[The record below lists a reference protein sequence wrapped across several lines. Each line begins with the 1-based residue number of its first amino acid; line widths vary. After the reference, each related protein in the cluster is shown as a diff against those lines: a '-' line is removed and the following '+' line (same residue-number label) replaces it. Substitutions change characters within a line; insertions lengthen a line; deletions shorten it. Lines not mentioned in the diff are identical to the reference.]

1 MPSSRRAVRALRFW
15 MLLAWTAAFIPT
27 PSSAADSRNLA
38 PGFTMLAKG
47 VSLLVMQPDV
57 ELFSISGGGVVE
69 PKADWTAQAHRYI
82 HAALGR
88 KTATLGLQTH
98 ALSEEDG
105 DAFAEIS
112 ALHAAVARSI
122 NLHHMGGGNFA
133 LPTKNGKLDWSLG
146 DAVRPIREKSGADYA
161 LFIWLRD
168 SYASAERKAAIIAF
182 ALLGVGVPGG
192 MQVGYASL
200 VDLRT
205 GQVMWF
211 NRLLRGSG
219 DLREAEA
226 AEETVGMLLTQFP
239 GTQ

>member
-1 MPSSRRAVRALRFW
+1 MTPSSRAVYVLRFW
-15 MLLAWTAAFIPT
+15 VLLAWAAALLPAT
-27 PSSAADSRNLA
+27 SSAADSRNLA
-38 PGFTMLAKG
+38 PGFSMLANG
-47 VSLLVMQPDV
+47 VSLLVMQPDI

-69 PKADWTAQAHRYI
+69 PKADWTEQAHRHI
-82 HAALGR
+82 HTALSR
-88 KTATLGLQTH
+88 KTATLGLQTRS
-98 ALSEEDG
+98 LSEEDS

-122 NLHHMGGGNFA
+122 NLHHMVGGSFA

-168 SYASAERKAAIIAF
+168 SYASAERKVAMIAL

-192 MQVGYASL
+192 LQTGYASL

-226 AEETVGMLLTQFP
+226 AEETVSTLLAQFP